1 MSAHVEPRP
10 AETAVNESF
19 SSPARLALAPEAAVG
34 VGLLAFCAALLVLAP
49 LIQLPL
55 PLSEFDQK
63 RYLQLLLMVV
73 NAAAYALSPDLRR
86 HVAAEIAAVPRTALV
101 ALALVLI
108 LGIASSLNAES
119 PRHAFTELALLL
131 ALGLYA
137 ITVAGALRPV
147 LPAARR
153 WFAVMVLTMIGLYLL
168 RSAGAYLAW
177 LTTVQLEVTELFVG
191 LGHKRFFG
199 HWLTLTLP
207 LCVLPALMFR
217 SPWVRA
223 GSLLAASL
231 WWAVAFGISG
241 RGTLMG
247 VGVALVFSALL
258 TPKARPWCALQVA
271 CALVGFALA
280 FALFELPTRDSEAV
294 VGMARLGGQ
303 VGTAGANEGR
313 LVLLL
318 ESAELILAN
327 PTLGIGPMHFAAV
340 GERGHPHNLVAQLA
354 VEWGL
359 PATIVLLGLALAGA
373 VAWWRLLPAARTT
386 SVVRPAVAASLLAG
400 AVHALVSGVLVPAY
414 TQLWL
419 ATLAGF
425 ALCEFNDMLA
435 PYGREQDRRAQPARR
450 YSLPATSAML
460 GLAWIFSL
468 GALGV
473 TAVRDTPHV
482 LQSMRAMQTRRVH
495 GAPRFWQYGYIDEGR
510 SLRALVDDQPL
521 RKRPRYTLDATLERV
536 HLPFLSD

>member
-1 MSAHVEPRP
+1 M
-10 AETAVNESF
+10 TES
-19 SSPARLALAPEAAVG
+19 SPSPARITVATEATVG
-34 VGLLAFCAALLVLAP
+34 VGLLAVCAALLVFAP

-73 NAAAYALSPDLRR
+73 TAGAYALSPDLRR
-86 HVAAEIAAVPRTALV
+86 HVAAEVACLPKKGLL
-101 ALALVLI
+101 ALALMLV
-108 LGIASSLNAES
+108 LGIASSFNAES
-119 PRHAFTELALLL
+119 PRHAFTEMALLL

-137 ITVAGALRPV
+137 VTVAGALRPV
-147 LPAARR
+147 LPAARY
-153 WFAVMVLTMIGLYLL
+153 WFAAMVLTMIGLYLW

-223 GSLLAASL
+223 GSILAASL
-231 WWAVAFGISG
+231 WWAIAFGIGG

-247 VGVALVFSALL
+247 VGVALVFSAIVV
-258 TPKARPWCALQVA
+258 PKARSWCALQVV
-271 CALVGFALA
+271 CALAGFALA
-280 FALFELPTRDSEAV
+280 FVMFELPTLGSEAV
-294 VGMARLGGQ
+294 IGMARLGGQ

-359 PATIVLLGLALAGA
+359 PATAVLAGLALAA
-373 VAWWRLLPAARTT
+373 AIAWWRLMPAARTMPMI
-386 SVVRPAVAASLLAG
+386 RPAIAASLLAG
-400 AVHALVSGVLVPAY
+400 AVHALVSGLLVPAY

-425 ALCEFNDMLA
+425 ALCEFNDMLS
-435 PYGREQDRRAQPARR
+435 PYGRERDRRTRPGGH
-450 YSLPATSAML
+450 YSVPATTTTLA
-460 GLAWIFSL
+460 LAWVCCL

-473 TAVRDTPHV
+473 TAVRDTPWV
-482 LQSMRAMQTRRVH
+482 LQSMRAMQTRPIR

-510 SLRALVDDQPL
+510 SMRALVENQPL
-521 RKRPRYTLDATLERV
+521 RKRPRYTLEATLARV